1 MRFCT
6 ALTVTKEV
14 TNDSR
19 DTVLIRK
26 YKLYF
31 LFMLSF
37 TLHSASSLAPRRR
50 IGDIRSI
57 ITYFR
62 GVKSWDWPDNQIATH
77 LTPGKWEKT

>member
-1 MRFCT
+1 MRLCT

-14 TNDSR
+14 RNDSR

-37 TLHSASSLAPRRR
+37 TLHNASSLAPRR
-50 IGDIRSI
+50 
-57 ITYFR
+57 
-62 GVKSWDWPDNQIATH
+62 
-77 LTPGKWEKT
+77 

>member
-6 ALTVTKEV
+6 TLTVTKEV

-31 LFMLSF
+31 LFMLFF
-37 TLHSASSLAPRRR
+37 TLHRHLE
-50 IGDIRSI
+50 IGKGAYI
-57 ITYFR
+57 
-62 GVKSWDWPDNQIATH
+62 Q
-77 LTPGKWEKT
+77 